1 MTPAVAI
8 RDLGVG
14 DVDAL
19 LALYQHLNAGDA
31 PPPSEAARAAFVH
44 PGLRHFGLFSGDELI
59 ASCNLAVIPNLTR
72 GGRGYGVIENVV
84 TRADHRGQGHGQAVI
99 RHAIE
104 AAWAAGCYKV
114 VLTTSRKDPAVWAFY
129 ERCGFDG
136 SDKRAF
142 VIRKDEASRPAARR

>member
-1 MTPAVAI
+1 MSTVL

-14 DVDAL
+14 DADAL
-19 LALYQHLNAGDA
+19 IGLYEHLNAGDA
-31 PPPSEAARAAFVH
+31 PPSQEVVRAVFSRF
-44 PGLRHFGLFSGDELI
+44 GLRHFGLFVGDALI

-72 GGRGYGVIENVV
+72 GGRSYGVIENVV
-84 TRADHRGQGHGQAVI
+84 THAGHRGRGHGQAVV

-104 AAWAAGCYKV
+104 QAWAADCYKV

-136 SDKRAF
+136 GDKRAF
-142 VIRKDEASRPAARR
+142 VIRRR

>member
-1 MTPAVAI
+1 MNTVL

-19 LALYQHLNAGDA
+19 IQLYQHLNAGDA
-31 PPPSEAARAAFVH
+31 PPSEEAVRAVFSH
-44 PGLRHFGLFSGDELI
+44 PGLRYFGVFDGAQLI

-84 TRADHRGQGHGQAVI
+84 THADHRGQGHGQAVI
-99 RHAIE
+99 RHAI
-104 AAWAAGCYKV
+104 AQAWAVGAYKV

-129 ERCGFDG
+129 ERCGFDSG
-136 SDKRAF
+136 DKRAF
-142 VIRKDEASRPAARR
+142 VIRRPAA